1 MNYTSLKESLKTP
14 ASRAFLVSGAFN
26 PPTRA
31 HEDMISKA
39 ADFASKNHTHFYVGS
54 SSASQEKEDA
64 PLTHDQKISILSK
77 IHEPL
82 SKKHKGLAFG
92 ILPKENAIS
101 PFHQITHLIETGGHK
116 DITIGLGSDQMDGPT
131 SLRKQLKSHIKKWG
145 GFLGSDRKKV
155 HKIRLSFKQLG
166 EPRQEG
172 DTTREEELKRIA
184 AGNLTGV
191 KSGKLRKAVAS
202 GDIKLA
208 KAMMPLGVNS
218 SEYHELIKSQQE
230 KVKAMP
236 KKKKKK
242 TIKED
247 YNTWFCAEEFMEYKL
262 ENVLELLLEAK
273 PKEEQRRYQ
282 NENKRKQ
289 RATDEATMQSNPYS
303 GKIMVVRDARD
314 NLMIVD
320 KNSYNPDKHEIVTAP
335 DKMSEGAASKVL
347 DDPDFVNTKT
357 SIKLFGKIEGADDAK
372 EPKEK
377 KQEKQQQEQQPQE
390 QEQQPVVPPRPE
402 PTIKGKDSQF
412 PDSDHSATDM
422 ESGIAAAF
430 GQLKGISLEDQ
441 VKMGMLGPKEYEK
454 VSTSQTLLSAGVRAL
469 RPIVQRLKVRFPD
482 ADFEA
487 FHYGR
492 KKDQPLSKFYK
503 DLGAVDNTP
512 KSDILFRDKKTG
524 MIVGASVKSGAAQLC
539 SGNAHGEAQALIMT
553 AMETMVQDK
562 DSNKAKEFTKK
573 INGFLDRL
581 KTLAKSE
588 KTKGG
593 PVGDYQPGG
602 ERYLNSSGEVNDKSI
617 EKYDK
622 LHSECKILLRDILTS
637 NPSFRKALI
646 YEALTGARK
655 FDTGKKGVVSP
666 AVPQFIVTTNND
678 GTETE
683 LSEIT
688 EEYIDKLAGR
698 GETLGQ
704 VNQIQIR
711 FKSSGV
717 AGKENAAKGKDK
729 IYSMRSVFA
738 LGTSKPLNEYFKH
751 NAILRELVGDSQN
764 TEEPNIDDVIDFLK
778 NDIDGDPQKW
788 MQFLEVEAESITT
801 NPIDFKTIA
810 EKQYDNVNIIVIN
823 GVEVEIPVEKDV
835 DYNDMSDLQN
845 DAEDNQEMEAQ
856 QAAESK
862 GKQEINESYISY
874 ALKFLAERK
883 KVDKASGRDY
893 KAEYKWQGTTKQKK
907 RRAKRN
913 AARAL
918 LTKMGRVHKG
928 DGKDV
933 DHKNHNTHDNS
944 LDNLK
949 VMSAGKN
956 RSKK

>member
-77 IHEPL
+77 IHQPL

-101 PFHQITHLIETGGHK
+101 PFHQIAHLIETGGHK
-116 DITIGLGSDQMDGPT
+116 DITLGLGSDQMDGPT

-184 AGNLTGV
+184 TGNLTGV

-202 GDIKLA
+202 GDVKLA

-282 NENKRKQ
+282 NDNKRKQ

-402 PTIKGKDSQF
+402 PTIGKGSQF
-412 PDSDHSATDM
+412 PDSDHSATDL
-422 ESGIAAAF
+422 EAGIAAAH
-430 GQLKGISLEDQ
+430 GLLGGVSLEDQ

-454 VSTSQTLLSAGVRAL
+454 VATSQTLLAAG
-469 RPIVQRLKVRFPD
+469 QRSLMTTMQTLKMDYPD
-482 ADFEA
+482 SDFEA

-492 KKDQPLSKFYK
+492 KKDQPLSKFYVER
-503 DLGAVDNTP
+503 GARDNTP
-512 KSDILFRDKKTG
+512 KSDIIFRDKNTG
-524 MIVGASVKSGAAQLC
+524 MIVGASIKSGPSQLTSGKAQ
-539 SGNAHGEAQALIMT
+539 GEAQALVMT
-553 AMETMVQDK
+553 AMETMDQGQK
-562 DSNKAKEFTKK
+562 NPEFTKK
-573 INGFLDRL
+573 VDSLLDQL
-581 KTLAKSE
+581 NKLAKSGR
-588 KTKGG
+588 TQAGPVDPYQKGG
-593 PVGDYQPGG
+593 EKEGQDT
-602 ERYLNSSGEVNDKSI
+602 EILRYE
-617 EKYDK
+617 K
-622 LHSECKILLRDILTS
+622 LHEKCKELLRDILTE
-637 NPSFRKALI
+637 NKSFKKALV

-655 FDTGKKGVVSP
+655 FDTGKKGVTSP
-666 AVPQFIVTTNND
+666 AVPQYVLSTNKD
-678 GTETE
+678 GTGASMTQINEKY
-683 LSEIT
+683 L
-688 EEYIDKLAGR
+688 DKLVD
-698 GETLGQ
+698 Q
-704 VNQIQIR
+704 INQIQIR

-717 AGKENAAKGKDK
+717 AGKENQAKGKDK
-729 IYSMRSVFA
+729 QYSYWSVIA
-738 LGTSKPLNEYFKH
+738 LGSNRQLNEYFKH
-751 NAILRELVGDSQN
+751 NAVLRELVGDSQN
-764 TEEPNIDDVIDFLK
+764 TGEPNIDDVIQFLK
-778 NDIDGDPQKW
+778 KDIGGDPQKW
-788 MQFLEVEAESITT
+788 MQFLEVEAESVNIS
-801 NPIDFKTIA
+801 PVDFQTIA
-810 EKQYDNVNIIVIN
+810 SKEHDNVNIIVIN